1 MGGRKVGWVTEGHPL
16 NLVDVERVFRSSAT
30 GVPAGVIETAKD
42 QELSLNSNLKPIADF
57 KTTRRN
63 LPHWEFP
70 GSAYFVT
77 FNTSPESSLTSEEKD
92 ITFNTIK
99 FHQDKKYILYACV
112 TMDTHVHLIILPLGT
127 SGGQYYGLGQIMHS
141 IKSYSANQIQRTTGK
156 RGNIWFD
163 EHYDRV
169 IRDDNEFYEKM
180 SYIINNPVKAGL
192 VKDPESYRWLYYHG
206 ID

>member
-1 MGGRKVGWVTEGHPL
+1 L
-16 NLVDVERVFRSSAT
+16 N
-30 GVPAGVIETAKD
+30 
-42 QELSLNSNLKPIADF
+42 LNSNLKPIVDF

-63 LPHWEFP
+63 LPHWEFS

-77 FNTSPESSLTSEEKD
+77 FNASLGCNLTSEEKD
-92 ITFNTIK
+92 IAFNAIM

-112 TMDTHVHLIILPLGT
+112 VMDTHVHLIVLPLET
-127 SGGQYYGLGQIMHS
+127 SGGQYYSLGQIMHS
-141 IKSYSANQIQRTTGK
+141 IKSYSANQIQKTIGK

-163 EHYDRV
+163 EHFDRV

-192 VKDPESYRWLYYHG
+192 AKDPEGYKWLYYHG